1 MQQAQTELDLSN
13 EKHIIMIEKYK
24 KNLNDVKNA
33 HIKDKR
39 QLEQLLKDSKEEY
52 LKKLENVQCDIKVF
66 ILIVIDVFSWCL
78 CLIIITYIIL
88 YNFR

>member
-33 HIKDKR
+33 HIKDKK
-39 QLEQLLKDSKEEY
+39 QLEQLLNYTKEEY

-66 ILIVIDVFSWCL
+66 SLIVINVFS
-78 CLIIITYIIL
+78 
-88 YNFR
+88 